1 MLEIV
6 DLHVSY
12 GASHVIQGVSLKIA
26 AGEFVG
32 IIGRNGAGK
41 TTLLHGLMGLL
52 RPQSGSVR
60 QNGLDLTKSQPF
72 EHADAG
78 LALVPQGRRVFASLS
93 VEEHLRVPRPSS
105 TESRRWTRSD
115 VLDLFPRLAQRL
127 RNRGDELSGGEQQML
142 AIGRALMQSPS
153 VLMLDEP
160 TEGLAPLLV
169 EELGRLL
176 RRLGDE
182 GLGILLVEQNLRFAL
197 GLAGRVA
204 IMSRGSIV
212 HSDTAANLLKDP
224 DLQSQYFKL

>member
-1 MLEIV
+1 MLEV
-6 DLHVSY
+6 DDLHVYY
-12 GASHVIQGVSLKIA
+12 GASHVIQGVSLKLA

-52 RPQSGSVR
+52 RPRRGSVR
-60 QNGLDLTKSQPF
+60 QNGLDLSNSPPF
-72 EHADAG
+72 EHAEAG

-93 VEEHLRVPRPSS
+93 VDEHLRVARPSL
-105 TESRRWTRSD
+105 TASRRWTRAD

-160 TEGLAPLLV
+160 TEGLAPLMV
-169 EELGRLL
+169 KELGQLL

-182 GLGILLVEQNLRFAL
+182 GLGILLVEQNLRFVL

-212 HSDTAANLLKDP
+212 HTDTAAKLLEDP
-224 DLQSQYFKL
+224 NLQSQYFKL